1 MHEKTEVTLISF
13 WDLLDSIKAFA
24 GDDIE
29 IAKLYPKDYKYELES
44 DDFVTHYEV
53 IESKWV

>member
-1 MHEKTEVTLISF
+1 MISF